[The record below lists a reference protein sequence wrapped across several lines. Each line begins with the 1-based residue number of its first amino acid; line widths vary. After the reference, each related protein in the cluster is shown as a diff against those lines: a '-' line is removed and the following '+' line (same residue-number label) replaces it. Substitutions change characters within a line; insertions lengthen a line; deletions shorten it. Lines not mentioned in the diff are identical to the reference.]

1 MNQTSKRNSVI
12 RTLAYVRPHWYLIV
26 LSTVTGVIKLTLPLI
41 LPQVVKY
48 FTDVVLAAGSP
59 FTTQQ
64 KLFEIYKWLF
74 LLLAI
79 YFLIYIPAA
88 FLRQAGSTE
97 VSNRIMYA
105 MRGELY
111 EHLQLMGAKFHQAN
125 KSGSLVTRIN
135 SDVEK
140 VHDFIWSVA
149 TNIWIDAI
157 VLIVYIV
164 LMLQINVPLTIVAAI
179 TLPLS
184 VIATKKIREHIRCSS
199 RDTQNQ
205 ISDISGYMQERM
217 AGYAVVK
224 LFHTEDYELEQFDD
238 ISTSIYDCT
247 KKRNRF
253 SSLCEA
259 ITGSFS
265 EIISAIIVC
274 LSAAAI
280 VHDTMTIGDMIVFY
294 SYLGYFITPLRRF
307 AELNVTYARSIAGI
321 ERVYEILD
329 TPPDIVEKEDA
340 IDLAPDARLDIEF
353 CHVSFQY
360 DKLSAVK
367 NLDDITFSIH
377 EGEKVALVGSSGCGK
392 TTLVNLLTRFYDADS
407 GSIRIAGRQISDYTL
422 ASLYHQMGMVFQDTI
437 LFSGTI
443 AENLCYGKPD
453 ATMDEMV
460 AAAKAANAYD
470 FIMKTP
476 DKWDTVLG
484 ERGIGL
490 SGGQKQRLS
499 IARVFLCNPRLLIL
513 DEATSALDSESEELV
528 QNALD
533 ALMENRTSI
542 VIAHRLSTIVGA
554 DKIIVMDKGH
564 IVETGTHAELLAK
577 GGRYKELYE
586 MQFKDVLSAQ

>member
-1 MNQTSKRNSVI
+1 M
-12 RTLAYVRPHWYLIV
+12 
-26 LSTVTGVIKLTLPLI
+26 
-41 LPQVVKY
+41 
-48 FTDVVLAAGSP
+48 
-59 FTTQQ
+59 
-64 KLFEIYKWLF
+64 
-74 LLLAI
+74 
-79 YFLIYIPAA
+79 
-88 FLRQAGSTE
+88 
-97 VSNRIMYA
+97 
-105 MRGELY
+105 
-111 EHLQLMGAKFHQAN
+111 
-125 KSGSLVTRIN
+125 
-135 SDVEK
+135 
-140 VHDFIWSVA
+140 
-149 TNIWIDAI
+149 
-157 VLIVYIV
+157 
-164 LMLQINVPLTIVAAI
+164 
-179 TLPLS
+179 
-184 VIATKKIREHIRCSS
+184 
-199 RDTQNQ
+199 
-205 ISDISGYMQERM
+205 
-217 AGYAVVK
+217 
-224 LFHTEDYELEQFDD
+224 
-238 ISTSIYDCT
+238 
-247 KKRNRF
+247 
-253 SSLCEA
+253 
-259 ITGSFS
+259 
-265 EIISAIIVC
+265 
-274 LSAAAI
+274 
-280 VHDTMTIGDMIVFY
+280 
-294 SYLGYFITPLRRF
+294 
-307 AELNVTYARSIAGI
+307 
-321 ERVYEILD
+321 
-329 TPPDIVEKEDA
+329 EKEDA